1 MIKLFDE
8 KTGYLLLDEMICQR
22 ESFQKIVKD
31 SLVTDDEVMAQA
43 NAVIGLL
50 KQLDEKLDAEE
61 KKLVAE
67 ALSEMA
73 VLYQINALKEER

>member
-1 MIKLFDE
+1 
-8 KTGYLLLDEMICQR
+8 MICQR